1 MSCYKCGSDY
11 AIFTDER
18 GHSICRQCFFDEHD
32 RTGLEQL
39 KSENAV
45 LRKRLARLVEAINQ
59 LENEWDADWPMPY
72 CLVEFLESSELASAR
87 DISAYESGKEE
98 ILSLQAAAANIL
110 FKHRQGVPLEAVDLE
125 WLEQAVGEKS
135 GG

>member
-45 LRKRLARLVEAINQ
+45 LRERLARLA
-59 LENEWDADWPMPY
+59 
-72 CLVEFLESSELASAR
+72 ELLQ
-87 DISAYESGKEE
+87 E
-98 ILSLQAAAANIL
+98 ILEHDVANLNTEHEFFACHTYGSKNMPVWVEKAKRAIADA
-110 FKHRQGVPLEAVDLE
+110 KEA
-125 WLEQAVGEKS
+125 K
-135 GG
+135 